1 MSAIEMKLDAELRT
15 ETGRGA
21 SRRLR
26 RAKRVPA
33 IIYGGHKDPKA
44 ITLNLLQLDRL
55 MQEEAF
61 YSQILTITVDGTQEQ
76 AIVKDLQRHPFK
88 PLVEHVDL
96 QRVVANEKVHTGVP
110 VHFINEDK
118 APGIKSGG
126 IIHHDANEIQIACL
140 PKDLPEYLEVD
151 VAELELGKSIHLSEV
166 PLPAG
171 VEIPELAQGEDHDH
185 PVVSIHASRKSKT
198 GEGDEEAEGEDG
210 EEAAED

>member
-33 IIYGGHKDPKA
+33 IMYGGHKEPQA

-61 YSQILTITVDGTQEQ
+61 YSQILTINLDGKGEQ
-76 AIVKDLQRHPFK
+76 VIVKDLQRHPFK

-96 QRVVANEKVHTGVP
+96 QRVVAGEKVHTAVP
-110 VHFINEDK
+110 VHFVNEDK
-118 APGIKSGG
+118 APGIKAGG
-126 IIHHDANEIQIACL
+126 IIHHDLNEIQIACL

-151 VAELELGKSIHLSEV
+151 VAALELGSSIHLSEV

-171 VEIPELAQGEDHDH
+171 VEIPELAQGADHDH

-198 GEGDEEAEGEDG
+198 DEGEAAEGEEG
-210 EEAAED
+210 EEGAED

>member
-33 IIYGGHKDPKA
+33 IMYGGHQEPQA

-61 YSQILTITVDGTQEQ
+61 YSQILTVNLDGKSEQ
-76 AIVKDLQRHPFK
+76 VIVKDLQRHPFK

-96 QRVVANEKVHTGVP
+96 QRVVAGEKVHTSVP
-110 VHFINEDK
+110 VHFVNEDK
-118 APGIKSGG
+118 APGIKAGG
-126 IIHHDANEIQIACL
+126 IIHHDLNEIEIACL

-151 VAELELGKSIHLSEV
+151 VSALELGSAIHLSDV

-171 VEIPELAQGEDHDH
+171 VEIPELVQGADHDH
-185 PVVSIHASRKSKT
+185 PVVSIHASRKAKA
-198 GEGDEEAEGEDG
+198 DEDEAAEGEEG
-210 EEAAED
+210 EEGAED